1 MSQPFRVDGLGSVDR
16 SRPLAF
22 TFDGAAYQGYAG
34 DTLASALLANG
45 VHLVARSYK
54 YHRPRGILS
63 AGAEEPNALV
73 TLSRGPGRFTPNLRA
88 TQIELHDGLSA
99 SSQNRWPSLAFD
111 AGAVNNLLSPLF
123 GAGFYYKMFM
133 GPNLF
138 GKNWAWTHLYEP
150 AIRRA
155 AGLGVGP
162 REPDPDRYQRTFAHC
177 DVLIVGGGP
186 AGIAAALAASASD
199 ARVILCDEYPG
210 LGGALLAENDARI
223 ESTPARDWLAKAAAA
238 LRDRPNL
245 RVMTRTQAFGYYAQ
259 NFVALNERIAE
270 ADLIADPDLPRERLW
285 QARAR
290 EVVLA
295 AGAIECP
302 LVFPDNDRP
311 GVMLADS
318 ARRYL
323 RQYGVRVG
331 ERVVVATSHDSA
343 YRAAL
348 ELKEAG
354 VEVAVIADLRPDENG
369 RLAEAARA
377 AGVEVAAGAEIH
389 GVDGRL
395 RVKGVRLKVAGASRT
410 VACDALL
417 MSGGWTPSVHLFSQS
432 RGKLVFNDALQVF
445 RPGASAQRER
455 SAGACNATFDLAAAF
470 AEGDAAGRAAAAGAG
485 FDAPAARVYAVSGAF
500 PSPGPS
506 SSPLAVE
513 DRGEGSRSPGGS
525 ARGAFDNLDHPRD
538 PPPRPAPTGGAG
550 GEPFF
555 RQPTTGAN
563 VSGSPPAQ
571 RALVAAAPPLRTDR
585 RAKAFVDFQNDVCS
599 KDVSLAVQEGM
610 RSIEHIKR
618 YTTTGMATDQGK
630 LSNMNAL
637 AIAAHALAKPVP
649 EVGLTTFRPPYTPV
663 TFGVF
668 AGPARG
674 DLFDPIRRT
683 PIHDW
688 AAENG
693 AKFED
698 VGLWKRAWYLARG
711 SESMHDAVA
720 RECRTTRQSVGLFD
734 ASTLGKIEVVGPDA
748 AVFLERMYANAF
760 QKLEV
765 GRCRYG
771 LMLNEAGFLMD
782 DGVIA
787 RLKPDRFHVTTT
799 TGGAPHVL
807 AQMEDY
813 LQTEFTDL
821 KVWLTSTTEQW
832 ATIAVQGPK
841 ARECVAPLIE
851 GVDLANETFAHL
863 AVREV
868 RACGVP
874 ARLMRVSF
882 TGELGYEINVPS
894 HYGRAVWEAAW
905 REVEKRGGCA
915 YGTESMHVMRAEK
928 GFVIVGQETDGTVT
942 LADLGLDWA
951 IGKTKKD
958 FVGKRSLVRPDMLAA
973 NRKQLVGLLTDDP
986 AIVLEEGAQVTE
998 SAKPPTGTPALGHV
1012 TSSYASA
1019 TLGRSIA
1026 LALVAAGRSRI
1037 GTKLNVPMRRGAIPV
1052 TVTVPLFYDKAA
1064 ARVNG

>member
-1 MSQPFRVDGLGSVDR
+1 MSQDFRVDGLGSVDR
-16 SRPLAF
+16 SRPLVF
-22 TFDGAAYQGYAG
+22 TFDGVAYQGYAG

-45 VHLVARSYK
+45 VHLVGRSYK
-54 YHRPRGILS
+54 YHRPRGILG

-73 TLSRGPGRFTPNLRA
+73 SLSRGPGRFTPNLRA
-88 TQIELHDGLSA
+88 TQIELYDGLSA

-111 AGAVNNLLSPLF
+111 IGAINGLLSPLF

-133 GPNLF
+133 GPNLG
-138 GKNWAWTHLYEP
+138 GKNWAWTRVYEP

-155 AGLGVGP
+155 AGLGAAP

-177 DVLIVGGGP
+177 DVLVFGAGP
-186 AGIAAALAASASD
+186 AGLAAALSASASG
-199 ARVILCDEYPG
+199 ARVVVCDENPAPG
-210 LGGALLAENDARI
+210 GSLFAEAEARI
-223 ESTPARDWLAKAAAA
+223 EGLSAPDWLAKVLAE
-238 LRDRPNL
+238 LRNAPNV

-270 ADLIADPDLPRERLW
+270 PDLIADPEQPRERLW
-285 QARAR
+285 QMRAR

-295 AGAIECP
+295 AGAIERP

-311 GVMLADS
+311 GVMLAGA
-318 ARRYL
+318 ARRYC
-323 RQYGVRVG
+323 RQYGVKVG
-331 ERVVVATSHDSA
+331 SRVVIATAHDAA

-348 ELKEAG
+348 DLKKAG
-354 VEVAVIADLRPDENG
+354 VDVALIADLRPDAKG
-369 RLAEAARA
+369 PLPEAARA
-377 AGVEVAAGAEIH
+377 AGVEVAAGAEIF

-395 RVKGVRLKVAGASRT
+395 RVRAVRLSVAGARRT

-432 RGKLVFNDALQVF
+432 RGRLVFDEAWQAF
-445 RPGASAQRER
+445 KPDASAQRER
-455 SAGACNATFDLAAAF
+455 SAGAYNATFELAGAL
-470 AEGDAAGRAAAAGAG
+470 AEGEAAGRTATAAAGFA
-485 FDAPAARVYAVSGAF
+485 APAARIYAVEGAL
-500 PSPGPS
+500 PA
-506 SSPLAVE
+506 L
-513 DRGEGSRSPGGS
+513 
-525 ARGAFDNLDHPRD
+525 GAAYVAA
-538 PPPRPAPTGGAG
+538 PAP
-550 GEPFF
+550 
-555 RQPTTGAN
+555 
-563 VSGSPPAQ
+563 
-571 RALVAAAPPLRTDR
+571 AAR
-585 RAKAFVDFQNDVCS
+585 RAKAFVDFQNDVCAS
-599 KDVSLAVQEGM
+599 DVDLAVQEGM

-637 AIAAHALAKPVP
+637 AIAARALAKPLP

-663 TFGVF
+663 TFGAF
-668 AGPARG
+668 AGQARG
-674 DLFDPIRRT
+674 EMFDPVRRT

-688 AAENG
+688 AADNG
-693 AKFED
+693 AVFED
-698 VGLWKRAWYLARG
+698 VGAWKRARYFPQAG
-711 SESMHDAVA
+711 ESMDEAVA
-720 RECRTTRQSVGLFD
+720 RECRTTREAVGLFD

-748 AVFLERMYANAF
+748 AIFLERMYANAF
-760 QKLEV
+760 RKLEV

-771 LMLNEAGFLMD
+771 LMLGEAGFLMD

-799 TGGAPHVL
+799 TGGAPRVL
-807 AQMEDY
+807 AHMEDY

-841 ARECVAPLIE
+841 ARDCAASLID
-851 GVDLANETFAHL
+851 GVDLANEAFPHMS
-863 AVREV
+863 VREA

-882 TGELGYEINVPS
+882 TGELGYEINVPA
-894 HYGRAVWEAAW
+894 HFGRAVWEAAW
-905 REVEKRGGCA
+905 SEVEKRGGCV

-951 IGKTKKD
+951 IGKSKKD
-958 FVGKRSLVRPDMLAA
+958 FVGRRSLDRPDMLKA

-998 SAKPPTGTPALGHV
+998 SANPPIGSSALGHV

-1019 TLGRSIA
+1019 ALGRSIA
-1026 LALVAAGRSRI
+1026 LALVVGGRSRI
-1037 GTKLNVPMRRGAIPV
+1037 GARLNVPMPRGAIAV
-1052 TVTVPLFYDKAA
+1052 TVTAPIFYDKAG
-1064 ARVNG
+1064 ARVHG